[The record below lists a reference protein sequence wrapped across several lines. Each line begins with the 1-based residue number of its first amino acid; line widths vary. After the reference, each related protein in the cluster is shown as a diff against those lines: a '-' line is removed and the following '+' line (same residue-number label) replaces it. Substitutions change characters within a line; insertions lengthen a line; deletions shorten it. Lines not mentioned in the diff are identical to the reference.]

1 MQTSTLTRHVDTPE
15 ARQPEPAHAAA
26 PSASSLTPGGAQRS
40 APPNVFW
47 HAGQGTDALRA
58 QQFGHLPMTIWL
70 TGLSG
75 AGKSTLAYA
84 LEKRLFDAKQS
95 CAVLDGDNIRHH
107 LNSDLGFSE
116 ADRKE
121 NIRRI
126 AEVARLMNDAGLI
139 VITAFISPYRDDRAM
154 ARSIVS
160 EDRFVEVHVSTSMD
174 VCEARDPK
182 GLYAR
187 ARRGQIPQF
196 TGVSSPYEAPIAPAL
211 CLDTGTLSLDA
222 ATAALYRH
230 VLQRMRIG
238 GDHGAA

>member
-1 MQTSTLTRHVDTPE
+1 V
-15 ARQPEPAHAAA
+15 
-26 PSASSLTPGGAQRS
+26 
-40 APPNVFW
+40 
-47 HAGQGTDALRA
+47 
-58 QQFGHLPMTIWL
+58 
-70 TGLSG
+70 
-75 AGKSTLAYA
+75 
-84 LEKRLFDAKQS
+84 AK
-95 CAVLDGDNIRHH
+95 
-107 LNSDLGFSE
+107 
-116 ADRKE
+116 
-121 NIRRI
+121 
-126 AEVARLMNDAGLI
+126 LMADAGLI

>member
-1 MQTSTLTRHVDTPE
+1 
-15 ARQPEPAHAAA
+15 
-26 PSASSLTPGGAQRS
+26 
-40 APPNVFW
+40 
-47 HAGQGTDALRA
+47 
-58 QQFGHLPMTIWL
+58 
-70 TGLSG
+70 
-75 AGKSTLAYA
+75 
-84 LEKRLFDAKQS
+84 
-95 CAVLDGDNIRHH
+95 
-107 LNSDLGFSE
+107 
-116 ADRKE
+116 
-121 NIRRI
+121 
-126 AEVARLMNDAGLI
+126 
-139 VITAFISPYRDDRAM
+139 
-154 ARSIVS
+154 
-160 EDRFVEVHVSTSMD
+160 MD